1 MIFICYT
8 YNEGDRMKLKI
19 GVIFGGK
26 SLEHELSIITAL
38 QAMDNIDTEK
48 YDIVPIYI
56 TKDLVWYSSG
66 CLRFI
71 DSFNNFNLIE
81 SYATK
86 VNLINKNGRFV
97 LQTTGLFKRELT
109 EIHLVIPMVH
119 GRGTEDGT
127 IQGFLGTLGIP
138 YVSNNIYSS
147 VICQDKVFTK
157 QLLEHNDLPTIKYVW
172 FFDNEYNKNKN
183 ELFKKIDKLDYPLIV
198 KPATLGSSIGIKT
211 VKRKEELDTIINE
224 VLKYDRKIVVEEQL
238 EDVLEYNISILKTND
253 KTYIS
258 AIEEI
263 ETKLEFRDYIDKCN
277 MENYKNG
284 NIVRTVPANISEKMS
299 EEIIDLAK
307 RTTGLLNNT
316 GLSTVDFLYDK
327 KRKKLYI
334 DEINSIPT
342 CFSHHL
348 WEEANISYKEL
359 FTIMINDTIK
369 NINKDTGMVKDMD
382 MSVLQGL
389 KNSDIRDYK

>member
-1 MIFICYT
+1 
-8 YNEGDRMKLKI
+8 MKLKI
-19 GVIFGGK
+19 GVIFGGQ
-26 SLEHELSIITAL
+26 SLEHEVSIITAL

-48 YDIVPIYI
+48 YDIVPIYV
-56 TKDLVWYSSG
+56 TKDLIWYSSG
-66 CLRFI
+66 CLRYI

-81 SYATK
+81 RYARR
-86 VNLINKNGRFV
+86 VNLINKDGRFI
-97 LQTTGLFKRELT
+97 LQTTGLIKRELT

-119 GRGTEDGT
+119 GRCCEDGT
-127 IQGFLGTLGIP
+127 IQGFLQMLGIP

-157 QLLEHNDLPTIKYVW
+157 QLLEHNELPIIKYVW
-172 FFDNEYNKNKN
+172 FFDNEYNKNKE

-224 VLKYDRKIVVEEQL
+224 VLKYDRKIIIEEKI
-238 EDVLEYNISILKTND
+238 DDIVEYNISVLKTND
-253 KTYIS
+253 KLYIS

-263 ETKLEFRDYIDKCN
+263 VTNLEFRDYIDKCN
-277 MENYKNG
+277 LENYRNG

-299 EEIIDLAK
+299 DEIINLAK
-307 RTTGLLNNT
+307 RTIAFLNNT

-327 KRKKLYI
+327 KKKKLYI

-369 NINKDTGMVKDMD
+369 NINRDTGMVKEMD
-382 MSVLQGL
+382 MSVLKGL
-389 KNSDIRDYK
+389 KNSDIREYK

>member
-1 MIFICYT
+1 
-8 YNEGDRMKLKI
+8 MKLKI
-19 GVIFGGK
+19 GVIFGGQ

-38 QAMDNIDTEK
+38 QAMDNIDTDK

-66 CLRFI
+66 CLRYI

-81 SYATK
+81 RYATK
-86 VNLINKNGRFV
+86 VNLVNKNGRFV
-97 LQTTGLFKRELT
+97 LQTTGLIKRELT

-127 IQGFLGTLGIP
+127 IQGFLQMIGIP

-172 FFDNEYNKNKN
+172 FFDNEYNKNKE

-198 KPATLGSSIGIKT
+198 KPATLGSSIGIKI

-238 EDVLEYNISILKTND
+238 EDVLEYNVSILKTND
-253 KTYIS
+253 KLFVS

-263 ETKLEFRDYIDKCN
+263 ATNLEFRDYIDKCN
-277 MENYKNG
+277 LDNYRNG
-284 NIVRTVPANISEKMS
+284 NIVRTIPAKIPDKMND
-299 EEIIDLAK
+299 EIIDLAK
-307 RTTGLLNNT
+307 RTINFLNNT
-316 GLSTVDFLYDK
+316 GLSTIDFLYDTK
-327 KRKKLYI
+327 KKKLYI

-342 CFSHHL
+342 CFSHHM
-348 WEEANISYKEL
+348 WEEAHISYKEL
-359 FTIMINDTIK
+359 FNIMIDDTIK
-369 NINKDTGMVKDMD
+369 NINRDTDMVKEMD
-382 MSVLQGL
+382 MSVLHGL
-389 KNSDIRDYK
+389 KNSDIKEYK